1 MTYVATPTARAT
13 IKPVT
18 KLLIGFGAVLF
29 VAANAHLLYVAM
41 TSQPDCV
48 EHVRGGQTNDRSTG
62 FSAAKSSCSPKA
74 AKPIKLSVE

>member
-1 MTYVATPTARAT
+1 MTFAATPTARST
-13 IKPVT
+13 IKPLV
-18 KLLIGFGAVLF
+18 KLLIGFGALLF

-48 EHVRGGQTNDRSTG
+48 DHVRGGQANERSTG

-74 AKPIKLSVE
+74 AKAIKLSAE